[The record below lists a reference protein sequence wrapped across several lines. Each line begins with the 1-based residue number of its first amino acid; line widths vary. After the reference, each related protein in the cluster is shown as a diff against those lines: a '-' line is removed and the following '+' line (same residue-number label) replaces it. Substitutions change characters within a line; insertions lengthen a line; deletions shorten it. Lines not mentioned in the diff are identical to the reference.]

1 MEAKYSSFA
10 ESTGL
15 YMTTGYLYVRFK
27 SLQNGA
33 YAANRA
39 AYSESVA
46 ASEESCR
53 NTADLRSKGL
63 WQRCGW
69 PCS

>member
-10 ESTGL
+10 ESRKHRSVYDHRL
-15 YMTTGYLYVRFK
+15 LICRVK

-53 NTADLRSKGL
+53 NTLT
-63 WQRCGW
+63 
-69 PCS
+69 